1 MSVIHHVTNRHK
13 WSGNR
18 HFHKCEHNRLL
29 TDQQRKKK
37 WLKLGSA
44 SHTAL
49 VNIVKDEHLL
59 KDIVHL
65 TKFVHTTALEIYH
78 SLYLKYL
85 PKLTHLTH
93 DVMTAGTMLAA
104 LDHNFNANR
113 TKVRKIL

>member
-1 MSVIHHVTNRHK
+1 MLL
-13 WSGNR
+13 SGPILELVR
-18 HFHKCEHNRLL
+18 LVSYEAHFPYVFRVF
-29 TDQQRKKK
+29 
-37 WLKLGSA
+37 
-44 SHTAL
+44 HTAL
-49 VNIVKDEHLL
+49 VNIVKDKLLL

-85 PKLTHLTH
+85 PKLTHFSH

-113 TKVRKIL
+113 TQVRKIM